1 MGDWNEIFA
10 DEYRQQIERQQ
21 NQEKEDD
28 DDDSVSGG
36 KLSVADHWPEDD
48 PKTGDVVGLATDRP
62 GNLWVFHRADR
73 HWMPE

>member
-10 DEYRQQIERQQ
+10 DEYRQKIEQQQ

-28 DDDSVSGG
+28 DDDASSG
-36 KLSVADHWPEDD
+36 KLSVVDRWPVDD
-48 PKTGDVVGLATDRP
+48 PKTGDVVGLATDHTE
-62 GNLWVFHRADR
+62 NLLVFHRADR